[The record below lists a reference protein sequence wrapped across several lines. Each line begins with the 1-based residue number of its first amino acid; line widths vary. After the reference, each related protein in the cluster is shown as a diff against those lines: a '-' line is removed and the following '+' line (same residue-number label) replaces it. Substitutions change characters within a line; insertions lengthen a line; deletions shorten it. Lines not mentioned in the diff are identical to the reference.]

1 MTAKIS
7 KIILN
12 PSRTVN
18 LGNYNSAK
26 LDAGIELTF
35 DKPVAID
42 SKEVKEGFE
51 EARKV
56 IREEFI
62 KQFEPYKRLLAKKE
76 EGGEQNG

>member
-1 MTAKIS
+1 MTAKVS

-12 PSRTVN
+12 PSRTIN

-26 LDAGIELTF
+26 LDAGIELVF

-56 IREEFI
+56 IREEFV
-62 KQFEPYKRLLAKKE
+62 KQYEPYQKLLVKKE
-76 EGGEQNG
+76 EGGEQK